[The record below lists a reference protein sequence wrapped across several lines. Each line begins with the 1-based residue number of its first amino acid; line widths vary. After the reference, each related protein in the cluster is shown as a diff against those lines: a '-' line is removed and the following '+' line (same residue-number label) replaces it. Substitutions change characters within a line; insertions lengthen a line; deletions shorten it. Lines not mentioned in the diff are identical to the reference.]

1 MAIRN
6 DPLVTSPSTSPD
18 ASPNCRERDCA
29 RASGDGDL
37 SLAAINTTTTTVV
50 ELGSSL
56 YVDDAKG
63 NAFSSSKNTAVFP
76 NLKPGHFVLS
86 LESESSGCDNDHDDC
101 PDHKLIMTEIS
112 ESQSELQPQSEA
124 ESAEAPTTPMTP
136 LKRLKVFS
144 DLGGGGGGALET
156 PKWKR
161 PYPCPKTS
169 HRFPCTDSQTTI
181 ISEESCSPISTPSAV
196 SPVIQKSP
204 FAFAAK
210 DCLSPHW
217 EYMSSESESESK
229 RQRRCRENAAIDAKF
244 RIPPEKLQGWPEVFW
259 HCMKTPS
266 PLKQKTQ

>member
-1 MAIRN
+1 MADTALAIRN

-37 SLAAINTTTTTVV
+37 SLAAINTTTVV

-76 NLKPGHFVLS
+76 NLKPGHFSLS
-86 LESESSGCDNDHDDC
+86 LESESSGCENDHDDC
-101 PDHKLIMTEIS
+101 PDHKLIMTDIS
-112 ESQSELQPQSEA
+112 ESQSESQPQPEA
-124 ESAEAPTTPMTP
+124 ESAEAPATPMTP

-144 DLGGGGGGALET
+144 DLGGSGGGAIET

-161 PYPCPKTS
+161 PCPKTS

-181 ISEESCSPISTPSAV
+181 ISEESCSPISTPSTV
-196 SPVIQKSP
+196 SPVIQKSML
-204 FAFAAK
+204 AFAK
-210 DCLSPHW
+210 DRLSPRW
-217 EYMSSESESESK
+217 EYMSSDSESESK
-229 RQRRCRENAAIDAKF
+229 RQRRCRENAAIDAQF
-244 RIPPEKLQGWPEVFW
+244 FIPPEKLQGWPEVFW